1 MNSKKPLLITI
12 TIAVLVIALLSYFIY
27 DLNKSNKL
35 QEDNLTVLKNNLAN
49 ESKTIAKVS
58 KTRDSL
64 LKRVNYFQ
72 QYTSLVDAT
81 FFRDSTTKSL
91 KYKAGDIVLVKPDS
105 SKAVIKE
112 IIIGG
117 TQYEHYIKYKVVLK
131 DRSQLEITP
140 EMLY

>member
-1 MNSKKPLLITI
+1 MESKKPLFITI
-12 TIAVLVIALLSYFIY
+12 IIAVLLTAILSFFIY

-35 QEDNLTVLKNNLAN
+35 KEDNLKVLEANLAN
-49 ESKTIAKVS
+49 ESMTIVKVS

-64 LKRVNYFQ
+64 LKRVDYFQ
-72 QYTSLVDAT
+72 HYTSLVDAT

-112 IIIGG
+112 III
-117 TQYEHYIKYKVVLK
+117 
-131 DRSQLEITP
+131 
-140 EMLY
+140 

>member
-1 MNSKKPLLITI
+1 MESKKPFIITI
-12 TIAVLVIALLSYFIY
+12 VIAVILTAILSFFIY

-35 QEDNLTVLKNNLAN
+35 KEDNLKVLEGNLAN
-49 ESKTIAKVS
+49 ESMRISQIS
-58 KTRDSL
+58 KTKDSL
-64 LKRVNYFQ
+64 LQRVNYFQ
-72 QYTSLVDAT
+72 HYTSLVDAT

-91 KYKAGDIVLVKPDS
+91 KYKAGDIVLLKPDS
-105 SKAVIKE
+105 SKVVIKE